1 MNFKFQPMLYCFQA
15 TPSFSQARL
24 DHKHMVSGVTSG
36 LAALAFAVLSPLA
49 LAQTTQNPQATQ
61 ATQTA
66 QASQSTHGHQA
77 STDQLL
83 APLVIAD
90 NPHPF
95 QAFTV
100 NPKNLHLKLLHINDH
115 HSMLEASPLQIKIRV
130 PNSDELKTVSVE
142 LGGIARI
149 KTAIDD
155 ITQDLLQ
162 AREHID
168 EPTQANTKA
177 HTQATTQANTQA
189 AMSSNALRH
198 KNTPSNTPDD
208 KSNALPGVKRNNP
221 YEVLKLHAGDALT
234 GSLYYTLIQG
244 KADADLMNLICFD
257 AMVLGNHEFDEGD
270 LALAN
275 FIEALHLSPDCQTA
289 ILSANLEPGD
299 KSPLQQFPIKP
310 YQLYEKGGEQ
320 VAVIGIS
327 STIATMHASRPD
339 PGTILSNELVILRE
353 LVQKLKQQG
362 ITRIIL
368 LSHMGYDE
376 DKRMAQ
382 VIPELDV
389 IVGGHSH
396 SLLGPEQLKEYGLAP
411 QGEYPTRLSNIDG
424 DLVCIVQA
432 WQYSAVLGELD
443 IVFGPD
449 GKLLSCEGQ
458 PHLLIGDEFHS
469 KGVKLSD
476 ERNQVV
482 LQDLARTKAWRITE
496 KSAQAERLLQP
507 YREQIQAFANQD
519 VAHAEVNFCSRRV
532 PGSTRDQVASTIAD
546 CEQDTQL
553 QNHGGAIQQL
563 VAYAFLEQGQKF
575 GGADIAIVNGGGVR
589 TDVAA
594 GSVTVGTVYQVLPF
608 RNTLVRVQMTG
619 HELKRVVEEALSA
632 VYLGSTGS
640 YPYAANLR
648 WHVNMKAG
656 HGKKL
661 TQLEIKNAQNEWM
674 PLDLER
680 TYAVVTSDFLA
691 DGKDGYR
698 TFSLI
703 EAEKKANTYVV
714 YADAFLRYV
723 QSHTKLAKLPTSD
736 YSTQSFIDR

>member
-1 MNFKFQPMLYCFQA
+1 MNFKFQPIPYSFQPI
-15 TPSFSQARL
+15 PSFSQARL
-24 DHKHMVSGVTSG
+24 YHKYMVSWVTRG
-36 LAALAFAVLSPLA
+36 LVALAFAALSPLA
-49 LAQTTQNPQATQ
+49 LAQTSQNPQ

-66 QASQSTHGHQA
+66 QASQSTQGHQA

-83 APLVIAD
+83 APQAIAD

-95 QAFTV
+95 QASTV
-100 NPKNLHLKLLHINDH
+100 NPQNLHLKLLHINDH
-115 HSMLEASPLQIKIRV
+115 HSMLEASPLQIKVRR
-130 PNSDELKTVSVE
+130 PNSEELKTVSVE

-155 ITQDLLQ
+155 ITQGLLQ
-162 AREHID
+162 TREHID
-168 EPTQANTKA
+168 EP
-177 HTQATTQANTQA
+177 TQANTQA
-189 AMSSNALRH
+189 AMSSNAPRH

-208 KSNALPGVKRNNP
+208 KSNALPGVKHNNP

-234 GSLYYTLIQG
+234 GSLYFTLMQG
-244 KADADLMNLICFD
+244 KTDADLMNLICFD

-275 FIEALHLSPDCQTA
+275 FIEALRLSPDCHTA

-327 STIATMHASRPD
+327 SAIATMYASRPD
-339 PGTILSNELVILRE
+339 PGTILSNELVNLRE

-382 VIPELDV
+382 ALPEVDV

-396 SLLGPEQLKEYGLAP
+396 SLLGPELLKDYGLTP
-411 QGEYPTRLSNIDG
+411 QGEYPTRISNLDG

-432 WQYSAVLGELD
+432 WQYSAALGELD
-443 IVFGPD
+443 LIFNPTGQ
-449 GKLLSCEGQ
+449 LLSCEGQ
-458 PHLLIGDEFHS
+458 AHLLIGDEFHI
-469 KGVKLSD
+469 KGVKLTAL
-476 ERNQVV
+476 QKQAV
-482 LQDLARTKAWRITE
+482 LQDLARSTAWRITA
-496 KSAQAERLLQP
+496 KSAAAENLLQP

-519 VAHAEVNFCSRRV
+519 VANAEVNFCSRRV
-532 PGSTRDQVASTIAD
+532 PGSTRNQVASTIAD
-546 CEQDTQL
+546 CEQDTQV
-553 QNHGGAIQQL
+553 QAHGGAIQQL
-563 VAYAFLEQGQKF
+563 VAYAFLEQGQMF
-575 GGADIAIVNGGGVR
+575 GGADVAIVNGGGVR
-589 TDVAA
+589 TDVAT
-594 GSVTVGTVYQVLPF
+594 GPITVGTIYQVLPF

-619 HELKRVVEEALSA
+619 HELKRVIEEALSA

-661 TQLEIKNAQNEWM
+661 TQLEIKNVQNEWM

-680 TYAVVTSDFLA
+680 TYAVITSDFLA

-698 TFSLI
+698 TFSLLDD
-703 EAEKKANTYVV
+703 EKKMNTYFV

-723 QSHTKLAKLPTSD
+723 QAHTNLAKLPTSD